1 MGKTLKSNEVI
12 NSITQKIELKKELRT
27 AKKQDDMVRV
37 KHLQKQIDSIES
49 KLTNTP
55 LSKT

>member
-37 KHLQKQIDSIES
+37 KYLQKQIDSIES